1 MHGGVTGAGEADP
14 PPYDKDVNRLPQI
27 DAVAQLG
34 LRPGALRPL
43 TAERRASCRRLQPLR
58 R

>member
-27 DAVAQLG
+27 DAVAQLS
-34 LRPGALRPL
+34 LRPGALRR
-43 TAERRASCRRLQPLR
+43 AEGLQPLR